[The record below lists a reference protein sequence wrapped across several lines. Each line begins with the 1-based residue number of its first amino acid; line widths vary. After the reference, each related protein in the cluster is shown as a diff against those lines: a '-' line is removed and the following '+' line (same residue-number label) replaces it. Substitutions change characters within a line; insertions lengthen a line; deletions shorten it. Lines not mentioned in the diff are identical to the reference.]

1 LIGIGAKND
10 IHYVELFAKQYK
22 VLFPLFPDKTAA
34 IYHKIAGDTGTP
46 AFIGVKRLDN
56 GSHEV
61 FFTHLGAGVN
71 ADKFLED
78 IVKKSGLK

>member
-22 VLFPLFPDKTAA
+22 VLFPLFPDKDAS

-46 AFIGVKRLDN
+46 VFIGVTLRDGNSK
-56 GSHEV
+56 V
-61 FFTHLGAGVN
+61 FFTHLGAGIN
-71 ADKFLED
+71 ADKFLAE
-78 IVKKSGLK
+78 IIKKAGLK